1 MDQSRRNFFGT
12 LGKGALAAAATA
24 VTVSQLEV
32 EQRAVAPV
40 KALAAVQAAPAG
52 SAHLAILMDSHG
64 VPVQTMMVNDLP
76 QEIHVVPEGSA
87 GGNPT
92 IFKLVSKD
100 RYDGREV
107 PGLARYIQWKGPIPA
122 GWGRVKLGL

>member
-12 LGKGALAAAATA
+12 LGKGAAAAVAA

-32 EQRAVAPV
+32 EQRAAEPT

-52 SAHLAILMDSHG
+52 SAHFAILMNSHG

-76 QEIHVVPEGSA
+76 QEIHVVPEDSRTA
-87 GGNPT
+87 PT

-107 PGLARYIQWKGPIPA
+107 PGLARYIQWKGPIPE